1 VKFLLFKIVVGLV
14 AVALSAA
21 GALVH
26 LYDGT
31 SSMLLLISGVSM
43 LGMAHDHWIDIKRE
57 RAFAE
62 LLVKFPSLK
71 AGLR

>member
-1 VKFLLFKIVVGLV
+1 VKLLIVKIVVGLV
-14 AVALSAA
+14 AIALSAA
-21 GALVH
+21 GFLGG

-31 SSMLLLISGVSM
+31 SSILLLISGVSV
-43 LGMAHDHWIDIKRE
+43 LGMAHDHWCDIKRE